1 MKQYKEIQAYMVNFF
16 QGSQDKIIV
25 LSKKYVETT
34 RYLYEKNKIYS
45 YLTPYI

>member
-34 RYLYEKNKIYS
+34 RYLYEKK
-45 YLTPYI
+45 